1 MIRRMGHTTH
11 MPISGPG
18 KLART
23 VLGTLAVVF
32 LLAAV
37 GCERRDESQP
47 SSASREGSPQRTR
60 HWQSVED
67 PSTSLSAD
75 AKVEVH
81 EMLRLDLQRVRH
93 PSDGGGRAWLEAPTP
108 SEPGGKPVV
117 VAGSRARFEVVY
129 EAGPHGIAENGLL
142 FLQTSPF
149 WGWDSPQSVDPDGP
163 GYTDVTSEAPGIEL
177 DVFPADRHLLAIRI
191 GGRALLEGER
201 VRIVFGAGSALA
213 RVDDFAEHT
222 ERLWV
227 AVDGD
232 GDGVR
237 GLVLDSPS
245 IDLIAGQ
252 PAQLRL
258 TLPTT
263 ARPGERVRL
272 VVAALDR
279 SGNAGVRVD
288 GDLQFES
295 VPDGLEL
302 PERIQF
308 GPEDNGRKEILVDVS
323 VEGVY
328 RLRAQGTGEF
338 EGLDAESNPLIVR
351 VGIPQLLWGDLHGHS
366 QLSDGTGTPEDYYR
380 YARDIAALDVAALTD
395 HDHWGMR
402 FLDAAPDVWEAI
414 RTAATRFYEPRR
426 FVTLLGYEW
435 TSWLYGHRHVI
446 YFADDGPL
454 LSSIDPEF
462 ETPAQ
467 LWAGLRGKPAL
478 TFAHHSAGEPVST
491 DWAYAP
497 DPILEPVTEIV
508 SVHGSSEALDSPGVI
523 YNPVPGN
530 FVRDTLDFGYRFG
543 FIGSGDS
550 HDGHPGLAQLSSPRR
565 QGGLAGIFAEARTR
579 EAVLAALRA
588 RSVFASGG
596 PRSWLWFTLD
606 GEPMGATL
614 PSDSVQVGMQELR
627 CEVIAEGSLAH
638 VDLIRSGGSVERI
651 SVQGEREWSMT
662 REIPRLAP
670 GEYLYLRAVQEDGGT
685 VWSSPIY
692 ASK

>member
-1 MIRRMGHTTH
+1 M
-11 MPISGPG
+11 
-18 KLART
+18 L
-23 VLGTLAVVF
+23 LGTLALV
-32 LLAAV
+32 LLVAV
-37 GCERRDESQP
+37 AGCRRHDESQSFSIP
-47 SSASREGSPQRTR
+47 REESPQPSR

-75 AKVEVH
+75 AKVDVY
-81 EMLRLDLQRVRH
+81 EMLRGDLQRVRH
-93 PSDGGGRAWLEAPTP
+93 PSDGGGRAWLEAPAP
-108 SEPGGKPVV
+108 SEPGGRPVV
-117 VAGSRARFEVVY
+117 VAGSRARFEIVY
-129 EAGPHGIAENGLL
+129 EAGRLGIAEGGVL

-149 WGWDSPQSVDPDGP
+149 WGWDSPQNVDPNGP
-163 GYTDVTSEAPGIEL
+163 GYTQVTTEARGLDL
-177 DVFPADRHLLAIRI
+177 DVFPADQHLLAIRI
-191 GGRALLEGER
+191 GGRALREGEH

-222 ERLWV
+222 ERIWV

-237 GLVLDSPS
+237 GIVLDSPS
-245 IDLIAGQ
+245 IDLVAG
-252 PAQLRL
+252 PPTQLRL

-263 ARPGERVRL
+263 ARPGEKVRL
-272 VVAALDR
+272 VIAALDR
-279 SGNAGVRVD
+279 YANAGVRVE
-288 GDLQFES
+288 GDVQFETVS
-295 VPDGLEL
+295 AGFAF
-302 PERIQF
+302 PERIHF
-308 GPEDNGRKEILVDVS
+308 GTDERGRKELFVRVS
-323 VEGVY
+323 APGVY
-328 RLRAQGTGEF
+328 RLKARGIGRLEGMDAQ
-338 EGLDAESNPLIVR
+338 SNPLVVR
-351 VGIPQLLWGDLHGHS
+351 EDIPQLLWGDLHGHS
-366 QLSDGTGTPEDYYR
+366 QLSDGTGTPDDYYR
-380 YARDIAALDVAALTD
+380 YARDIAALDVSALTD

-402 FLDAAPDVWEAI
+402 FLDAAPKAWESI
-414 RTAATRFYEPRR
+414 RTAATRFYEPGR

-435 TSWLYGHRHVI
+435 TSWLYGHRHI
-446 YFADDGPL
+446 LYFADDGPL

-478 TFAHHSAGEPVST
+478 TFAHHSAGGPVCT

-508 SVHGSSEALDSPGVI
+508 SVHGSSEALDSPGLI

-550 HDGHPGLAQLSSPRR
+550 HDGHPGLVQLSSPRR

-588 RSVFASGG
+588 RSVFASNG

-606 GEPMGATL
+606 GVPMGTTL
-614 PSDSVQVGMQELR
+614 PSDFVQVGMQELH
-627 CEVIAEGSLAH
+627 CEIIAEGALAH

-651 SVQGEREWSMT
+651 AVQGEREWSMT
-662 REIPRLAP
+662 RNISRLSP
-670 GEYLYLRAVQEDGGT
+670 GEYVYLRAVQEDGGT

-692 ASK
+692 ASE